1 MSNEKF
7 KITGMSCASCQTHIQ
22 SAVQQVS
29 GVKEVEV
36 NLLTNSMNVT
46 YARPASVKSICQAVK
61 AVGYGASVST
71 EEDFEEDKS
80 ETKSIVKRL
89 IVSAILLLV
98 LMYVTMG
105 HLMWGW
111 PIFAF
116 LESPLGITI
125 IEFILSA
132 IIIVINRQFFI
143 HGIKGVI
150 HKAMNM
156 DTLISLGSGL
166 GFLYSVGVSVLI
178 ISATINHDITL
189 AASYLAELYYE
200 TSAMILV
207 LITIGEL
214 LESYSKGKTTTA
226 IKALMKLTP
235 PTAHLIN
242 GETTTDVAVSEVKIN
257 DIFKVLPG
265 EAIPVDGIIIS
276 GESAIDESLLTGESL
291 PIDKKVNDEVK
302 AGTMNKNG
310 VLVCRANHVGE
321 DTSLSKIIKL
331 VGEASS
337 SKAPIGRF
345 ADRISGVFVPI
356 VMSIALITVIVWL
369 IISGGDIGYS
379 LTRGICV
386 LVVSCPCALGLATPV
401 AIMVGNGVGAKNGI
415 LFKNATALEET
426 NKLQI
431 VVFDKTGTLTKGE
444 VVVTDIIPC
453 GISEDSLLS
462 YAASLENNSEHPL
475 AEAIV
480 KKALESKVHLED
492 VTGFSAL
499 PGVGVIG
506 QINGRTI
513 QGGKNARLN
522 QEYLHIAEEL
532 SLKGK
537 TPLYFELEGNF
548 IGIIAVADTIKD
560 DAVSAIAELKAMGL
574 QVVMLTGDNT
584 ITASSIANQLGIRN
598 VIAGVLPEQKEQ
610 VIKHL
615 KKQGKVAMV
624 GDGINDAP
632 ALTRADI
639 GIAIG
644 AGSDVALDAADVV
657 LEKSQLKDVPASILL
672 SRRTLHKIKGNLMIA
687 LVYNLFGIPLVAGVF
702 IPFGLVLDPMIASL
716 MHCVFSVA
724 IVCNALLLNLTK
736 IYKADKHQ
744 VKSVELDLVWEEENM
759 KKELVIEGMKCEHC
773 AAHVKE
779 ALESLAGV
787 ENVIVSLEKKEVT
800 LITSVK
806 DDVLIQAIKKAGY
819 AAKVK

>member
-1 MSNEKF
+1 MTSEKF
-7 KITGMSCASCQTHIQ
+7 KITGMSCASCQTHVQ
-22 SAVQQVS
+22 SAVMKVL
-29 GVKEVEV
+29 GVKDVEV

-46 YARPASVKSICQAVK
+46 YARPASVKNICQAVQ
-61 AVGYGASVST
+61 AVGYGANVST
-71 EEDFEEDKS
+71 DENFEEDNS
-80 ETKSIVKRL
+80 ETRRIVKRL
-89 IVSAILLLV
+89 VISAILLLI

-116 LESPLGITI
+116 LDNPVGITI
-125 IEFILSA
+125 IEFFLSSIIL
-132 IIIVINRQFFI
+132 VLNREFFI

-178 ISATINHDITL
+178 ISATVNHDITL
-189 AASYLAELYYE
+189 ATSYLDELYYE

-235 PTAHLIN
+235 PTAHLVS
-242 GETTTDVAVSEVKIN
+242 GETTIDVAVSEVKIN
-257 DIFKVLPG
+257 DTFKVLPG

-310 VLVCRANHVGE
+310 ALICQANHVGE

-356 VMSIALITVIVWL
+356 VMSIALLTVIVWL
-369 IISGGDIGYS
+369 IISSGDIGYS

-584 ITASSIANQLGIRN
+584 ITASSIANRLGIRN

-615 KKQGKVAMV
+615 RKQGKVAMV

-657 LEKSQLKDVPASILL
+657 LEKSQLKDVPASIRL
-672 SRRTLHKIKGNLMIA
+672 SRRTLNKIKGNLMIA

-736 IYKADKHQ
+736 IYKADHHQ
-744 VKSVELDLVWEEENM
+744 VNNVELDLVWEEENM
-759 KKELVIEGMKCEHC
+759 KKELIIEGMKCEHC
-773 AAHVKE
+773 ASHVKE

-787 ENVIVSLEKKEVT
+787 EDVTVSLEKKEAT
-800 LITSVK
+800 LVTSVK
-806 DDVLIQAIKKAGY
+806 DEVLIQAIKKAGY
-819 AAKVK
+819 DAKVK

>member
-1 MSNEKF
+1 MTSEKF
-7 KITGMSCASCQTHIQ
+7 KITGMSCASCQTHVQ
-22 SAVQQVS
+22 SAVMKVP
-29 GVKEVEV
+29 GVKDVEV

-46 YARPASVKSICQAVK
+46 YARPASVKNICQAVQ
-61 AVGYGASVST
+61 AVGYGANVST
-71 EEDFEEDKS
+71 DENFEEDNS
-80 ETKSIVKRL
+80 ETKRIVKRL
-89 IVSAILLLV
+89 VISAILLLI

-116 LESPLGITI
+116 LDNPVGITI
-125 IEFILSA
+125 IEFFLSSIIL
-132 IIIVINRQFFI
+132 VLNREFFI

-178 ISATINHDITL
+178 ISATVNHDITL
-189 AASYLAELYYE
+189 ATSYLDELYYE

-235 PTAHLIN
+235 PTAHLVS
-242 GETTTDVAVSEVKIN
+242 GETTIDVAVSEVKIN
-257 DIFKVLPG
+257 DTFKVLPG

-310 VLVCRANHVGE
+310 ALICQANHVGE

-356 VMSIALITVIVWL
+356 VMSIALLTVIVWL
-369 IISGGDIGYS
+369 IISSGDIGYS

-584 ITASSIANQLGIRN
+584 ITASSIANRLGIRN

-615 KKQGKVAMV
+615 RKQGKVAMV

-657 LEKSQLKDVPASILL
+657 LEKSQLKDVPASIRL
-672 SRRTLHKIKGNLMIA
+672 SRRTLNKIKGNLMIA

-736 IYKADKHQ
+736 IYKADHHQ
-744 VKSVELDLVWEEENM
+744 VNNVELDLVWEEENM
-759 KKELVIEGMKCEHC
+759 KKELIIEGMKCEHC
-773 AAHVKE
+773 ASHVKE

-787 ENVIVSLEKKEVT
+787 EDVTVSLEKKEAT
-800 LITSVK
+800 LVTSVK
-806 DDVLIQAIKKAGY
+806 DEVLIQAIKKAGY
-819 AAKVK
+819 DAKVK